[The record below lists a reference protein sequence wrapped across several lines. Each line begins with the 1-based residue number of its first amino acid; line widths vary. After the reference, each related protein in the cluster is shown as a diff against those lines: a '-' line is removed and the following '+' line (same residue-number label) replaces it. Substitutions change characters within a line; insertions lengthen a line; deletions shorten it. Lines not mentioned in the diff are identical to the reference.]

1 MRDWLRDNH
10 IRFLLIANVAILV
23 VAALASQGR
32 FLDPYNLQSMARQ
45 LPELGLLAMGVMLA
59 MISGNGG
66 IDLSVVSIANL
77 AAVGAGLGAGA
88 LFGPEQGVMFTLTFV
103 IIALLIG
110 LMCGLINGLLIARAG
125 FAPILATLGTQLL
138 FTGLAVA
145 LSGGPAVRIGY
156 ILPFANIGTGSLWRI
171 PISFVIFLLAV
182 VVVAW
187 VLTRTPFGLRLYLMG
202 SNAKAAH
209 YTGISNSRIL
219 TFTYVTSALLAAV
232 AGIIF
237 ASGASSAKWDYGS
250 SYLLIAILIAVM
262 GGINP
267 DGGYG
272 KMMGLVLSAVAL
284 QLLSSGLNLASGSAF
299 FRALNLSD
307 INFLREFLWGLLLL
321 LSLIFTSGQFQFFK
335 LRPRGPTP
343 ETKGGTA
350 TKS

>member
-1 MRDWLRDNH
+1 
-10 IRFLLIANVAILV
+10 
-23 VAALASQGR
+23 
-32 FLDPYNLQSMARQ
+32 
-45 LPELGLLAMGVMLA
+45 
-59 MISGNGG
+59 
-66 IDLSVVSIANL
+66 
-77 AAVGAGLGAGA
+77 VGAGLAAGS
-88 LFGPEQGVMFTLTFV
+88 LFSAEQGTAFTIAFV
-103 IIALLIG
+103 ITALLIG
-110 LMCGLINGLLIARAG
+110 LGCGTINGLLIARAG

-156 ILPFANIGTGSLWRI
+156 ILPFANIGTGSLWRV

-209 YTGISNSRIL
+209 YTGISNARVL
-219 TFTYVTSALLAAV
+219 TLTYVTSALLAAL

-272 KMMGLVLSAVAL
+272 KMAGLVLSAIAL

-335 LRPRGPTP
+335 LRPKGPTP
-343 ETKGGTA
+343 ETKGGA
-350 TKS
+350 PTK